1 MPPDGLQSRRKADS
15 ADGQQKA
22 ASLPGAGVRFPEQLK
37 AAAFSGKSIHGHA
50 TNVNIPTEKQKDMC
64 PKKAHILLQQP
75 ERQLSSFQVGS
86 AKPVL

>member
-37 AAAFSGKSIHGHA
+37 AAAFLVKEYTDAPQMSIHQPKTKGY
-50 TNVNIPTEKQKDMC
+50 VPEKGTY
-64 PKKAHILLQQP
+64 PFA
-75 ERQLSSFQVGS
+75 
-86 AKPVL
+86 AA